1 MQLYHKKFWRTPFL
15 DANIRE
21 TGSAFLFKLFWMDIL
36 MLFWRVPDLAQ
47 GQAFLFAQK
56 QSLDVFYE
64 KRYSQFFFKN
74 HRKTSVLQFLYDK
87 VAGLKTC
94 IFIKKTLQQKCFPV
108 NIAKFLKAPILK
120 NICERLLLLKNRA

>member
-1 MQLYHKKFWRTPFL
+1 
-15 DANIRE
+15 
-21 TGSAFLFKLFWMDIL
+21 
-36 MLFWRVPDLAQ
+36 MLFWRVPYLAQ

-94 IFIKKTLQQKCFPV
+94 IFIKKTLQHKCFPV